1 MDPRQAVRT
10 KAQVL
15 LGVVC
20 IVFGALPALVALGL
34 APAPA
39 TSPAP
44 PWVGALAGL
53 IFVVGGVC
61 LLVGAARGARAADAR
76 LSLGAPAWASPLQ
89 YLVVLG
95 VCAAFATLLSWI
107 AFGPGE
113 RAFLMRAGA
122 GWGPAPEILGRA
134 VFGLAAAAVWLC
146 VAMILLAALKLKR
159 RR

>member
-1 MDPRQAVRT
+1 MDPRLAMRT
-10 KAQVL
+10 KGQVL
-15 LGVVC
+15 LGLVC
-20 IVFGALPALVALGL
+20 VVFGALPGLVALGL
-34 APAPA
+34 IPPPT

-44 PWVGALAGL
+44 AWVGALAGL

-61 LLVGAARGARAADAR
+61 LLIGAGRGARVSVA
-76 LSLGAPAWASPLQ
+76 APAWAGPLQ

-146 VAMILLAALKLKR
+146 VAMILLSALKLVKR